1 MKRIDRDSFSFARK
15 ERDRA
20 AYKKWINVHPIINT
34 CNLLSVHL
42 FYMSQ

>member
-20 AYKKWINVHPIINT
+20 AYKKMDKCAPDN
-34 CNLLSVHL
+34 
-42 FYMSQ
+42 